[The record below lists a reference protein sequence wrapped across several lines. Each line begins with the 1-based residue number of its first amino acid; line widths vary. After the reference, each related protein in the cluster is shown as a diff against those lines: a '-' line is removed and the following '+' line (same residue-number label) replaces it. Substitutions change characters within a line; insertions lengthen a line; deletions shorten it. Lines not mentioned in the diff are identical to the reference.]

1 MGLQIFIFNFI
12 LSFSLVSYSQT
23 KESLQEYFQENKLLT
38 SELGLFYQSHDFEP
52 FFIQNGQWTP
62 TGESLE
68 SIYKQIE
75 ENGLISENYGLKQWK
90 TFKENPVFLNQ
101 ESELL
106 LGKSILS
113 ALIHHITGRIPPKS
127 VAKDIEFERNKFS
140 DYQALTLN
148 LLNHPKDLFSEL
160 GPKSEPFL
168 QLKEMLIYLKNLE
181 ASSNWPL
188 ITPFPETLKL
198 NSENEIV
205 LQIKHKL
212 SLFGYHFSYFNK
224 RFDPD
229 LEFAVKDIYANKL
242 LNSEKVIKPDS
253 YFWQYINVPLS
264 TRIVEIQLQMEKLR
278 WLPREL
284 ENRYAFVNIANQT
297 IKVFDKN
304 LQDHDPILQFKT
316 INGQVTRKT
325 PSMKDKIVSVTLNPT
340 WTVPLSVF
348 FKDKLRILQK
358 DLSYLNRGNFKVIDV
373 NSDEE
378 IDPYSIDWQEVTR
391 ENVYFQLVQMPSY
404 SNALGVVKF
413 SMTNRFSIYLHDT
426 GDRHLFAKNYRFL
439 SSGCVRLEKPIDFAE
454 YLLRATSWT
463 KDKIMNFIAK
473 PGESNKPTLS
483 MGLKSPLPVYLIQ
496 LTVEKKDHVIKFYDD
511 YYRQNL
517 ALFKSLKSQG
527 FF

>member
-1 MGLQIFIFNFI
+1 MGLQIFIFKFI
-12 LSFSLVSYSQT
+12 FLLALVSYSQT
-23 KESLQEYFQENKLLT
+23 KESLREYFQENNLLT
-38 SELGLFYQSHDFEP
+38 SELGLFYQNHNFEP

-62 TGESLE
+62 AGESLE

-75 ENGLISENYGLKQWK
+75 ENGLISENYGLSKWK
-90 TFKENPVFLNQ
+90 TIKENQVNLNQ
-101 ESELL
+101 ESELF

-113 ALIHHITGRIPPKS
+113 ALIHHITGRVSPKS
-127 VAKDIEFERNKFS
+127 IAIDIKFDRNKFS
-140 DYQALTLN
+140 DFQSLTFE
-148 LLNHPKDLFSEL
+148 LLSDPENLFSKL
-160 GPKSEPFL
+160 GPKSAIFL
-168 QLKEMLIYLKNLE
+168 QLKEVLIFFKNLE

-188 ITPFPETLKL
+188 ITPFPGTLKL
-198 NSENEIV
+198 NSENEII

-212 SLFGYHFSYFNK
+212 SLFGYHFSHFDK

-242 LNSEKVIKPDS
+242 LKSEKVIKPDS
-253 YFWQYINVPLS
+253 YFWQYLNIPIK
-264 TRIVEIQLQMEKLR
+264 TRIIEIQLQMEKLR
-278 WLPREL
+278 WLPGEL

-304 LQDHDPILQFKT
+304 LQAHLPILQFKT

-348 FKDKLRILQK
+348 FKDKLSILQK

-373 NSDEE
+373 NTDEE
-378 IDPYSIDWQEVTR
+378 IDPYSINWQEVTR
-391 ENVYFQLVQMPSY
+391 DNVSFQLVQMPSY

-413 SMTNRFSIYLHDT
+413 SMTNPFSIYLHDT
-426 GDRHLFAKNYRFL
+426 GERHLFAKNYRLL

-463 KDKIMNFIAK
+463 KDKIMNLIAK
-473 PGESNKPTLS
+473 PGESNKSTLS
-483 MGLKSPLPVYLIQ
+483 MGLKSPLPVYIIQ
-496 LTVEKKDHVIKFYDD
+496 LTVEKKDQIIRFYDD

-517 ALFKSLKSQG
+517 VLFKSLKGHG